1 MIFTARPALSSAS
14 CTSRQRV
21 PERTVIVFAAVSSA
35 TTPRNCRMSSWV
47 PSGVAVWPPML

>member
-1 MIFTARPALSSAS
+1 MIFTARPTLSSAS

-35 TTPRNCRMSSWV
+35 TTPWNCRMSSWV
-47 PSGVAVWPPML
+47 PSGVAVCPPML